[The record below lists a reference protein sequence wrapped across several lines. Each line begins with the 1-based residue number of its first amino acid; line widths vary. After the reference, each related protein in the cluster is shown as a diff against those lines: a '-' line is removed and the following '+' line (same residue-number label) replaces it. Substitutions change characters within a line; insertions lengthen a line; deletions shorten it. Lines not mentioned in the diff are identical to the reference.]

1 MVKVI
6 TRNQSKVA
14 VTRFFSRHDFCPH
27 VIYLVY
33 IETQNFGG
41 WELKIDKMH
50 RTEAHG
56 TQHTRH
62 SSSSSTAVAASPQR
76 SMAAAGDAPYPG
88 RRIPEIP
95 PQWKYL
101 TRYVLHKS
109 LFSRKNE
116 CHFGRNWSN
125 THSWYKTGTMF
136 PATEVSAKP
145 ILASFSAGGTHTVL
159 VHVFFWLVLQ
169 HGATEKSWVL
179 KTFFFPNPRED
190 KTKNTVFFLNYFYKL
205 NNHAF
210 GFSDVNYH
218 TEVTYTTG
226 PER

>member
-125 THSWYKTGTMF
+125 THSWYRSSTRKISMMI
-136 PATEVSAKP
+136 SHCSR
-145 ILASFSAGGTHTVL
+145 SFSWNLARGHKIGYKKRL
-159 VHVFFWLVLQ
+159 DGRKQ
-169 HGATEKSWVL
+169 
-179 KTFFFPNPRED
+179 
-190 KTKNTVFFLNYFYKL
+190 TK
-205 NNHAF
+205 
-210 GFSDVNYH
+210 GFKW
-218 TEVTYTTG
+218 
-226 PER
+226 